1 MLRCEASCS
10 VTTDGA
16 NHDEVT
22 QEVRGGVQGEG
33 GFGGDTGGR
42 DSSGAG
48 EAPRCASQPDLRLEE
63 AGSGQC
69 CEPFRPWRR
78 RGRRGRGGA
87 RARSGQALRED
98 RPTDGRTGFLGQEA
112 RAMSPPQRRAMVE
125 RPAENLSVRRQCELL
140 NVARSG
146 VYRPKK
152 APSAEDLALMRRID
166 ELHLEL
172 PFYGSRRMT
181 FELNRSGRAVTRKRV
196 RRLMRVMGIEAL
208 VPRPGTSKAAPGHK
222 IYPYLLRGLKIVEP
236 NHVWAADVTYI
247 PMACGFLYLVAIID
261 WASRAVLAWRL
272 SNTNDA
278 SFCAAALEEALLRFG
293 KPRIFNTDQGSTFTA
308 EAFAGK
314 LAAAGVA
321 ISMDG
326 RGRFM
331 DNIFIERLWRSIKY
345 EEVHLKAYADGRE
358 ARAGIGSWMTFYNF
372 RRPHQAM
379 NNLTPMAVWRA
390 GMDEIEAAARA
401 VDMPLR
407 LDNANALPTYP
418 QQGSGA
424 NRASAA

>member
-1 MLRCEASCS
+1 MS
-10 VTTDGA
+10 
-16 NHDEVT
+16 
-22 QEVRGGVQGEG
+22 
-33 GFGGDTGGR
+33 
-42 DSSGAG
+42 
-48 EAPRCASQPDLRLEE
+48 APD
-63 AGSGQC
+63 
-69 CEPFRPWRR
+69 
-78 RGRRGRGGA
+78 
-87 RARSGQALRED
+87 
-98 RPTDGRTGFLGQEA
+98 
-112 RAMSPPQRRAMVE
+112 RRAMVE
-125 RPAENLSVRRQCELL
+125 RPGKDLSVRRQCALVG
-140 NVARSG
+140 VARSG
-146 VYRPKK
+146 IYRAKPV
-152 APSAEDLALMRRID
+152 AGADDLAVMRRID

-181 FELNRSGRAVTRKRV
+181 FELNKEGRGVNRKRV

-247 PMACGFLYLVAIID
+247 PMACGFLYLAAIID

-308 EAFAGK
+308 EAFTSK
-314 LAAAGVA
+314 LVTAGVV

-345 EEVHLKAYADGRE
+345 EEVHLNAYADGCE
-358 ARAGIGSWMTFYNF
+358 ARSGINSWMNFYISA
-372 RRPHQAM
+372 PSSAM
-379 NNLTPMAVWRA
+379 NNRAMAVWRA
-390 GMDEIEAAARA
+390 GMDKIEAAARA

-418 QQGSGA
+418 QQKRRSGLLKDNGRRDYTLSTTLVPRWGSSLPPSSSSSRMAAHSRSIRITRVLSFGVVCLIHFANSPAAKYSRCLSGRGA
-424 NRASAA
+424 GLSRTIGSAFGATLQCLDLRFGRGSLGGL